1 MKRLIFSYF
10 CTFKVLALSFMP
22 IPLCSAEIEKN
33 EQIICPLSDKSILEN
48 FFHDLFSNSC
58 AGYVIYGSKPVYLS
72 NVRSEQSACI
82 GTKRHKDITEV
93 WEVLS
98 IWKGLNLGKNQT
110 DYFLHTSDPST
121 NPLSVEN
128 EFLLIN
134 RQAFIEAVN
143 KNLLLFQYKF
153 GVNVTAQALLNRLL
167 DPKENISS
175 LFKGNTALLGIIL
188 GYGTKNALTY
198 ERGTSIIKPALA
210 NELLPPPYRSG
221 LPAVSTDDVIAK
233 CKASNALP
241 GFGYNSLSDEV
252 EDLSSSIARPTD
264 NYAGKSTKIAFSY
277 HENSDES
284 KQLIKM
290 YENAQAKL
298 EKAVSSKNFLQD
310 TLAKFNSKLAPAKK
324 EAYSFTD
331 DQIAKTLP
339 KLVTQSI
346 WENFSE
352 IDQTNENDSS
362 LDHFISGMKEAEKID
377 SYSKDTL
384 EAYDDVIFFDSYQ
397 LQLSAYPQIKK
408 NLASAK
414 AFFKTIS
421 DQSDITCIEPFKIY
435 QKSVKKGSG
444 ESISNKTK
452 KVSIYYMIKDI
463 EDKTLS
469 GSYKLSPA
477 QTFEIAKLMPGLA
490 FGLQGMKKNEIR
502 DVFIHQ
508 DFAYGIHSDFG
519 AGKALSVR
527 VELVDME
534 SSPEE
539 IKLPE
544 LISMDL
550 FRLQPDKDISK
561 SQFEVLQAKYMAF
574 CGFRTWMHFKKASNF
589 FTLEDIVNSL
599 SKMQNNPQ
607 LAPLFS
613 EFDKKVLRR
622 LNLFLYSKPSLILSE
637 NEND

>member
-10 CTFKVLALSFMP
+10 CIINALVLSLIP
-22 IPLCSAEIEKN
+22 LPLCSTEIDKN
-33 EQIICPLSDKSILEN
+33 EQIVCPLSDRLILEN
-48 FFHDLFSNSC
+48 FFRDLFSNSC

-82 GTKRHKDITEV
+82 GTKRHKDITEI

-98 IWKGLNLGKNQT
+98 IWKGLHLGKNQT
-110 DYFLHTSDPST
+110 DYLLHISDSST

-134 RQAFIEAVN
+134 RQAFLEAVN

-233 CKASNALP
+233 CKASNAAP
-241 GFGYNSLSDEV
+241 GFGYNSLSAEV

-298 EKAVSSKNFLQD
+298 EKAIHSKSFLQD
-310 TLAKFNSKLAPAKK
+310 TLAKFNSKFAPAKND
-324 EAYSFTD
+324 AYSFTN
-331 DQIAKTLP
+331 DQITKTLP
-339 KLVTQSI
+339 TLVAQSI

-352 IDQTNENDSS
+352 IDQAKENGSS
-362 LDHFISGMKEAEKID
+362 LDNFISGMKEAEKVN
-377 SYSKDTL
+377 SYSDDTL
-384 EAYDDVIFFDSYQ
+384 EAYDEVSFFDSYQ

-408 NLASAK
+408 NLAAAK
-414 AFFKTIS
+414 AFFKAIS
-421 DQSDITCIEPFKIY
+421 EQSSITCVEPFKIY
-435 QKSVKKGSG
+435 HKVVKQGSG
-444 ESISNKTK
+444 EFLSNKTK
-452 KVSIYYMIKDI
+452 TVSIYYMIKDI

-490 FGLQGMKKNEIR
+490 YGLQGMKKNEIR

-508 DFAYGIHSDFG
+508 DFAYGIHSDFS

-534 SSPEE
+534 SSPEV

-544 LISMDL
+544 LIPIDL
-550 FRLQPDKDISK
+550 FCLQPDKDISK
-561 SQFEVLQAKYMAF
+561 SQFESLQAKYMAF
-574 CGFRTWMHFKKASNF
+574 CGFRTWMHFKKAANF
-589 FTLEDIVNSL
+589 FTLEDIENGL
-599 SKMQNNPQ
+599 NKIQNNRLP
-607 LAPLFS
+607 APPLN
-613 EFDKKVLRR
+613 EFDRKVLRR
-622 LNLFLYSKPSLILSE
+622 LNLFLYSKPPFILH
-637 NEND
+637 END